1 MAYPGDKTNYPTGLN
16 LINRPTQK
24 EWPVIAP
31 FKNPIIQNLPS
42 IIANGVDRT
51 YLPQLANGPIIGSC
65 AIRAI
70 RKGLSKGIREGF
82 MSLTVKNIPKTME
95 GTQEWYPGALVQ
107 SLPSVVADIAGASGP
122 RRTMSGQYTD
132 HRNYSLNPEC
142 SVEI

>member
-31 FKNPIIQNLPS
+31 LKNPIIQNLPS
-42 IIANGVDRT
+42 IIANGMDRT
-51 YLPQLANGPIIGSC
+51 YLPQVADGP
-65 AIRAI
+65 I
-70 RKGLSKGIREGF
+70 RKGLREILRERGF
-82 MSLTVKNIPKTME
+82 KALTVKNIPVTL
-95 GTQEWYPGALVQ
+95 GGPTEWYPGALVQ

-122 RRTMSGQYTD
+122 RRSMHGQYTD